1 MKKLVTIG
9 IPIYK
14 RLELLPNVL
23 KVVAAQDYPH
33 IDLLVSDNGLNG
45 SAVPDIVNSN
55 FPRPYRFRQNAATVG
70 ISAHFTQ
77 LMRNAEGEYFVVLAD
92 DDEISPN
99 FVSELVVLLERYP
112 RAVAAFGREETIDQS
127 GHVLRASKETVP
139 EVLSDAEFIRATW
152 GKREYGIESLCT
164 FLAQTER
171 LLACGGFP
179 EIFAGT
185 SDEDLL
191 MVKLCLGNQVAF
203 STRCSFRKRMDE
215 RSMGYALETKD
226 LARGIR
232 EFVAKMDADPQ
243 ILAYAG
249 THPEEWK
256 ELRGYLF
263 DSAWDTYW
271 FRWADLYRRRLPS
284 LQWARAGFV
293 LPMSYHPR
301 VARFLLG
308 ACRAAMFAPSAGAA
322 PVGENR
328 A

>member
-1 MKKLVTIG
+1 MNKLVTIG

-14 RLELLPNVL
+14 RLEFLPNVL
-23 KVVAAQDYPH
+23 NVVAAQDYPH

-45 SAVPDIVNSN
+45 SAVPDIVSRHIS
-55 FPRPYRFRQNAATVG
+55 RPYRFRQNAATVG
-70 ISAHFTQ
+70 ISTHFTQ
-77 LMRNAEGEYFVVLAD
+77 LMQNAEGEYFVALAD

-99 FVSELVVLLERYP
+99 FVSELVTLLQKYP
-112 RAVAAFGREETIDQS
+112 RAAAAFGREETIDQS
-127 GHVLRASKETVP
+127 GKVVPTSKETIP
-139 EVLSDAEFIRATW
+139 EVLSDTDFIRSTW
-152 GKREYGIESLCT
+152 STREYGLTSLCT

-191 MVKLCLGNQVAF
+191 MVKMCLGGQVAF
-203 STRCSFRKRMDE
+203 STHCSFRKRRYE
-215 RSMGYALETKD
+215 TSMGYALETQD

-232 EFVAKMDADPQ
+232 EFVAKMDSDPQ
-243 ILAYAG
+243 ILAYAE
-249 THPEEWK
+249 THPDEWK

-271 FRWADLYRRRLPS
+271 FRWADLYRRRLPA
-284 LQWARAGFV
+284 LQWARAGFA
-293 LPMSYHPR
+293 LPVSYHPR

-308 ACRAAMFAPSAGAA
+308 AFRAAMFAPAGA
-322 PVGENR
+322 PSNS
-328 A
+328 